1 MTNAS
6 KTIRKNSKE
15 FNAVMAFTSFTEYS
29 LDNCFSG
36 ENVNGITANTKVR
49 RMSEW
54 NGVYTIDVHS
64 NLWYTTTV
72 EAVNN

>member
-15 FNAVMAFTSFTEYS
+15 FNAVLACTKLKKYS
-29 LDNCFSG
+29 LDNCFIA
-36 ENVNGITANTKVR
+36 EDITVVYPITNPDRIVLRNGI
-49 RMSEW
+49 
-54 NGVYTIDVHS
+54 YTIRIHS